1 MILRVEPESPVPPY
15 EQIRSQIA
23 TMASSGVIKAE
34 SRLPSIRQLASDLGL
49 AGGTIARAYRELE
62 REGVITTRG
71 RHGTFVEKVSPRT
84 SIDREL
90 QAAARSFVVRAT
102 QLGADA
108 TQGVASVQRA
118 FESATASS

>member
-1 MILRVEPESPVPPY
+1 MILRVDPESPVPPY

-23 TMASSGVIKAE
+23 TMASSGVIKE
-34 SRLPSIRQLASDLGL
+34 GSRLPSIRQLASDLGL
-49 AGGTIARAYRELE
+49 AGGTVARAYRELE

-71 RHGTFVEKVSPRT
+71 RHGTFVEKVSPRA

-108 TQGVASVQRA
+108 TQGVASIQRA
-118 FESATASS
+118 FDSATASS